1 IGLVNWVCPAADL
14 DRTLQSIVSK
24 VRAASPTAA
33 AHTKRL
39 LHESFHR
46 DPRAMIE
53 DVVKAQNECMHSWE
67 MDEANRAWRERRE
80 AVFYPPRPSGG
91 HRRRTRT
98 SPPRRKT
105 ASPGSPP
112 TAPPCV
118 PPPPP
123 GPSPRSPT
131 PSSLRP

>member
-1 IGLVNWVCPAADL
+1 VLRLARVVGLGRAKELALLNDEVAPAEARAIGLVNWVCPAADL

-46 DPRAMIE
+46 EPRAMIE
-53 DVVKAQNECMHSWE
+53 DVVKAQNECMDSWE
-67 MDEANRAWRERRE
+67 MDEANGAWRERRD

-91 HRRRTRT
+91 HR
-98 SPPRRKT
+98 
-105 ASPGSPP
+105 
-112 TAPPCV
+112 
-118 PPPPP
+118 
-123 GPSPRSPT
+123 
-131 PSSLRP
+131 